1 MNRFFR
7 KTLLLLSVAILSTS
21 CRYLPHNRTA
31 AVLDAVESYIN
42 DRPDS
47 ALAVL
52 EGVDYTALTTRALR
66 ARYSLLRTMAQA
78 KNYLDLTVPG
88 LIDDAAAWYA
98 RHGSAD
104 EKMKTL
110 YYLGCIAQ
118 AKGERNSAAVY
129 YSQAE
134 DYVGKVKDS
143 HTVGLLYIATA
154 SVYNGVY
161 NIQKEQ
167 EYYEKAVKLFEYTR
181 DPMYDSA
188 LGGLA
193 LVYHSRQNWAMAD
206 SLYNRAITHT
216 ESNPHALAVFF
227 SNYARMKLLQPEK
240 DPVGAI
246 ELLDRKKGI
255 TGGLTPEE
263 VGAYAYASV
272 LVGKTTTAD
281 VLIPKLESMIES
293 KPLEVLP
300 WLSRVA
306 IERGDYQKAY
316 HYQTEAHLRESRV
329 IHNALSDSV
338 TQALREAA
346 ERKIEKTRQY
356 VKQVASMLGVVC
368 LGLLSI
374 VLIGIMRR
382 RRIKVDLNR
391 LIGIREQLQSEL
403 ELSERERTGQQ
414 DRLVEME
421 QKVAH
426 EREVYTRE
434 RVRRLRQLGELRS
447 TFWWRERGGMK
458 EEEAVKRIK
467 EEIAYVF
474 RMDNNGALLVRRLDR
489 ELDGAVSRL
498 RKELHMRGN
507 PREVLFLCCCILDLE
522 PEMIAEI
529 IRTTKANVY
538 EKRSRL
544 RARIRNLQDPL
555 LSVLV
560 EKTNTPLKIG

>member
-1 MNRFFR
+1 MKRFF
-7 KTLLLLSVAILSTS
+7 TE
-21 CRYLPHNRTA
+21 TA
-31 AVLDAVESYIN
+31 LFLVLVFLCPACTQPSRRHVNAVLDDVESYIN

-52 EGVDYTALTTRALR
+52 EGVDTTALTTRALR
-66 ARYSLLRTMAQA
+66 ARYSLLRTMVQA
-78 KNYLDLTVPG
+78 KNYRDLTVPG
-88 LIDDAAAWYA
+88 LIDDAAVWYA

-167 EYYEKAVKLFEYTR
+167 EYYEKAIKLFEYTR

-338 TQALREAA
+338 TQALQDYYEVSA
-346 ERKIEKTRQY
+346 RQ
-356 VKQVASMLGVVC
+356 
-368 LGLLSI
+368 
-374 VLIGIMRR
+374 
-382 RRIKVDLNR
+382 
-391 LIGIREQLQSEL
+391 
-403 ELSERERTGQQ
+403 ERERRLRLGVWTLAGVSLLLFIAILLLLRERRVRAER
-414 DRLVEME
+414 DRLLRIRAELEQDLKEQEARTSMLSDSFSSRLAQLRLQLKVERLE
-421 QKVAH
+421 
-426 EREVYTRE
+426 
-434 RVRRLRQLGELRS
+434 RLRKSGQYGYWIWMEKKGRSSDANVTKALR
-447 TFWWRERGGMK
+447 TDLQD
-458 EEEAVKRIK
+458 IC
-467 EEIAYVF
+467 
-474 RMDNNGALLVRRLDR
+474 ALEKDSRLLECRLDK
-489 ELDGAVSRL
+489 ELDGIVSHLKADLNIANRP
-498 RKELHMRGN
+498 KE
-507 PREVLFLCCCILDLE
+507 VFFLCCWLIGLKPD
-522 PEMIAEI
+522 MIAELLNLQMS
-529 IRTTKANVY
+529 NVY
-538 EKRSRL
+538 VKTHRL
-544 RARIRNLQDPL
+544 EERIRRLGKAEYAPL
-555 LSVLV
+555 VK
-560 EKTNTPLKIG
+560 E

>member
-1 MNRFFR
+1 
-7 KTLLLLSVAILSTS
+7 
-21 CRYLPHNRTA
+21 
-31 AVLDAVESYIN
+31 
-42 DRPDS
+42 
-47 ALAVL
+47 
-52 EGVDYTALTTRALR
+52 
-66 ARYSLLRTMAQA
+66 
-78 KNYLDLTVPG
+78 
-88 LIDDAAAWYA
+88 
-98 RHGSAD
+98 
-104 EKMKTL
+104 
-110 YYLGCIAQ
+110 
-118 AKGERNSAAVY
+118 
-129 YSQAE
+129 
-134 DYVGKVKDS
+134 
-143 HTVGLLYIATA
+143 
-154 SVYNGVY
+154 
-161 NIQKEQ
+161 
-167 EYYEKAVKLFEYTR
+167 
-181 DPMYDSA
+181 
-188 LGGLA
+188 
-193 LVYHSRQNWAMAD
+193 
-206 SLYNRAITHT
+206 
-216 ESNPHALAVFF
+216 
-227 SNYARMKLLQPEK
+227 
-240 DPVGAI
+240 
-246 ELLDRKKGI
+246 
-255 TGGLTPEE
+255 
-263 VGAYAYASV
+263 
-272 LVGKTTTAD
+272 
-281 VLIPKLESMIES
+281 
-293 KPLEVLP
+293 
-300 WLSRVA
+300 
-306 IERGDYQKAY
+306 
-316 HYQTEAHLRESRV
+316 
-329 IHNALSDSV
+329 
-338 TQALREAA
+338 
-346 ERKIEKTRQY
+346 
-356 VKQVASMLGVVC
+356 MLGVVC